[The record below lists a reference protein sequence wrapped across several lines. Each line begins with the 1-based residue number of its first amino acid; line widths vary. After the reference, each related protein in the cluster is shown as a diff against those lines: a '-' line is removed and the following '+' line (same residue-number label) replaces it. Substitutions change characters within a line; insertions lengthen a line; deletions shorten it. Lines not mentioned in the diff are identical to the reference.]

1 MELSQLTTA
10 TKTGHWTPVNDETV
24 QPRVI
29 SCSPL
34 FAAGA
39 PPENPAIERLV
50 TALTHVLSFFTAN
63 SVANASAQLA
73 IAHTHPHTCPH
84 AEAFAPALA
93 RAHAHV
99 YPRSYLGLCGSMRVS
114 VVDLQNSHFSRA
126 CN

>member
-50 TALTHVLSFFTAN
+50 TALTHLPSFFTAN

-93 RAHAHV
+93 SRAHAHV
-99 YPRSYLGLCGSMRVS
+99 YPTLLSRSLRQHESVCG
-114 VVDLQNSHFSRA
+114 
-126 CN
+126 